1 MPSCGAARPTPIAS
15 FMIAA
20 IRLTW
25 LRSESSKRST
35 GVALLFSTGSP
46 KRRMNDIAA
55 ARLASASG
63 SRRGSSSVRPSSA
76 SPRGRSS
83 AIPRESSPVPGAGRC
98 DRLAAA
104 APGPRS
110 PLVRRGRHG
119 GPTLG
124 RVDVDR
130 EAHAA
135 AAMLGRRSL
144 HCGTDL
150 LDRPRPLT
158 RLDDDLG
165 ARLPLPAE
173 ERRRTEGGHAGRGE
187 RVPDGA
193 NRGQLRAGLGGGA
206 DHPDEVA
213 ERRITEGLPARELAA
228 QEALG
233 VVARGVAQRAG
244 LGIERLYDHP
254 ALPRSPAA
262 STGELGDEREG
273 ALLGAKVREAYGRV
287 GVEHE

>member
-135 AAMLGRRSL
+135 AAMLGRRL
-144 HCGTDL
+144 LDCGTDL

-173 ERRRTEGGHAGRGE
+173 ERRRTEG
-187 RVPDGA
+187 V
-193 NRGQLRAGLGGGA
+193 
-206 DHPDEVA
+206 
-213 ERRITEGLPARELAA
+213 PARELAA

-244 LGIERLYDHP
+244 LGIERLHDHP